1 MLDCLGNVEFRH
13 TVCCKYENTY
23 TRKKIKKAREKLRY
37 RRAIQLPIFT
47 IESVHKK
54 KKKKKIRPKDKD
66 TNNR

>member
-1 MLDCLGNVEFRH
+1 MLDWLGNVEFRH

-23 TRKKIKKAREKLRY
+23 TRKKKAREKLRY
-37 RRAIQLPIFT
+37 WRGIQLPIFT

-54 KKKKKIRPKDKD
+54 KKNRPKDKD